1 MTKQEQ
7 RELFLEV
14 ARHLRG
20 ELPLL
25 MTAAKVTVAD
35 ATAIDG
41 ELARILQSANLTD
54 DDDAEIQ
61 IRRLA
66 SEHDPLLEWVS
77 EFMREHAQTV
87 YDGTRSFQKL
97 PGTTS
102 IGYTLF
108 RCPKND
114 YVWAQRSVAME
125 IPKCE
130 THHISLIEDPKPET
144 LGKR

>member
-7 RELFLEV
+7 RELFLEA

-20 ELPLL
+20 ELPSL
-25 MTAAKVTVAD
+25 MTVSKMTVAD
-35 ATAIDG
+35 ASIIDS
-41 ELARILQSANLTD
+41 ELARILQSANLAD

-66 SEHDPLLEWVS
+66 SEHDALLEWVAA
-77 EFMREHAQTV
+77 FMREHAQTV
-87 YDGTRSFQKL
+87 YDGTRSFQRL

-114 YVWAQRSVAME
+114 YVWAQRNVGME

-130 THHISLIEDPKPET
+130 THHISLIEDTKPVT